1 MSRGPDGI
9 SVKYNATHQLTTA
22 MVMTTIMMKMLI
34 WCGILRK
41 KRREIKRNCQWGVSR
56 TRWNICKIQCYS
68 PIDDSDDDDDD
79 DDDDVDSVWYP
90 EIKRREIKRNCQWGV
105 SRTRWNICKI
115 QCYSPID
122 DSDGDDDDNDDDVDL
137 VWYPEKKEKRN
148 QEKLPVGCLED
159 QMEYL

>member
-1 MSRGPDGI
+1 MFGVSQMTLEDQREHPV

-22 MVMTTIMMKMLI
+22 MMMTTTRMMTMLT

-41 KRREIKRNCQWGVSR
+41 
-56 TRWNICKIQCYS
+56 
-68 PIDDSDDDDDD
+68 
-79 DDDDVDSVWYP
+79 
-90 EIKRREIKRNCQWGV
+90 KRREIKRNCQWGV